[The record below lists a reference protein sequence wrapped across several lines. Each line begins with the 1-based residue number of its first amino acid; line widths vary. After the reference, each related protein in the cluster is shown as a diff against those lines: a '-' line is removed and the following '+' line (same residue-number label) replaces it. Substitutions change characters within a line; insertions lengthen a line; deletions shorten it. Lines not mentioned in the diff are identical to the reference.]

1 LILDNNDNDVCLNNY
16 NVWIIN
22 GMINEEYNG
31 VEKLRYIG
39 KGYDNF
45 F

>member
-1 LILDNNDNDVCLNNY
+1 
-16 NVWIIN
+16 
-22 GMINEEYNG
+22 MINEEYNG